1 MVVLPFLRKSTSCC
15 PSTTITIWVTTPGF
29 LMESAHSRRF
39 MNSQKRESSLSL
51 MQDVPLSYWLA
62 ILRLQKLHEISSR
75 KTSRKGG
82 KFSVSFVPQ
91 QNPLTNIQ
99 PQGKYVLCPHRC
111 GYWRSRTA

>member
-51 MQDVPLSYWLA
+51 MQAVPLSYWLA
-62 ILRLQKLHEISSR
+62 TLRLLKLHEISSR

-82 KFSVSFVPQ
+82 KFSGSFVPQ
-91 QNPLTNIQ
+91 QNPLTIIQ
-99 PQGKYVLCPHRC
+99 HQRKYVIWAHRGQYC
-111 GYWRSRTA
+111 RNRTK